1 MCINWRGRFCRRHVK
16 SCISIVMKEGRSLC
30 ILTADIQFHKA
41 FKFKTEGGKKEK
53 TGHFDGNKRASTAL
67 LTEAERSSVGERYQ
81 RKLCLVAKW
90 WVHVQGNSLSMQWWG
105 FPLNHNGK
113 YTCLLHTSTT
123 ATATTTKW
131 LRLFLPGSYKP
142 GHFMWDL

>member
-1 MCINWRGRFCRRHVK
+1 
-16 SCISIVMKEGRSLC
+16 MKEGRSLC

-81 RKLCLVAKW
+81 RKLCLVAK
-90 WVHVQGNSLSMQWWG
+90 
-105 FPLNHNGK
+105 
-113 YTCLLHTSTT
+113 
-123 ATATTTKW
+123 
-131 LRLFLPGSYKP
+131 
-142 GHFMWDL
+142 